1 MKTSLAKLSNW
12 EAIRRFLPIILTAT
26 FGLILSVGLFLFAR
40 HWEDQKNKAEFERFA
55 RDRVLILENALD
67 FNLDLLYTVDS
78 FLEMNQYV
86 LERDLFARLAT
97 HLTNNYDFIQSLQW
111 SQKVEHEKRAE
122 YELKY
127 ETKLPTFEILEHDGS
142 KKNLIRAADR
152 PFYLPLDFI
161 EPGSGNGVALGFD
174 LMSHPELQTLLQ
186 EAIDAAEVRV
196 APHITLVEVP
206 QAELHGLLVAI
217 PVYRGIRKELETVE
231 ARRAAFIGFITGL
244 YQIGDI
250 LDSRLKEHFSLTS
263 IDTRLY
269 SLHPP
274 NDEERFLYF
283 YPGIKNDSRYST
295 EDYLSYHFSDSSDF
309 EDAALKF
316 EATFKVGGLKFK
328 VRCLPS
334 PDYKAVNRLE
344 AISLLFFGL
353 LITALLAG
361 YFYISMR
368 HAYDLAET
376 AELANK
382 AQTNFLASMS
392 HQMRTPINAI
402 TGYIELLME
411 EARELEE
418 SGLREDIEKIYIS
431 ARYLL
436 SLSEGILDLFKIKSG
451 RIELRRETC
460 EVSGLI
466 RDIEDIAMPLVRRNS
481 NQLVITC
488 GHDVGA
494 MNTDITRIHQ
504 ILLNLINHIA
514 ENSYKDEVRLVVSR
528 ETLEGYEWIRFE
540 ISGRLLEMTQH
551 DRETLQQKLKRAE
564 TSTSDEQADLRMG
577 LVISAHLWRM
587 LDGRISVALQGD
599 RTLFILHFPALP

>member
-12 EAIRRFLPIILTAT
+12 EATRRFLPIILTAI
-26 FGLILSVGLFLFAR
+26 FGFILSVGLFLFAR

-55 RDRVLILENALD
+55 RDRVLILENALN

-78 FLEMNQYV
+78 FLEMNQYE
-86 LERDLFARLAT
+86 LDRDLFARLFI
-97 HLTNNYDFIQSLQW
+97 HLTKNYDFIQSLQW

-127 ETKLPTFEILEHDGS
+127 VTKFPTFEIVEHHS
-142 KKNLIRAADR
+142 TKKSLIRAAER

-161 EPGSGNGVALGFD
+161 EPGSGNGEALGFD

-186 EAIDAAEVRV
+186 EAIDAAAVRV

-206 QAELHGLLVAI
+206 QAKLHGLLVAI
-217 PVYRGIRKELETVE
+217 PIYRGIRKDLESVE
-231 ARRAAFIGFITGL
+231 ARRAAFIGFMTGL
-244 YQIGDI
+244 YQIGNI
-250 LDSRLKEHFSLTS
+250 LDLRLKEHFSSTS

-269 SLHPP
+269 SLHSPD
-274 NDEERFLYF
+274 NAERFLYF
-283 YPGIKNDSRYST
+283 YPGAKDGYNRGTGEPMS
-295 EDYLSYHFSDSSDF
+295 HHSDPSDF
-309 EDAALKF
+309 ESAKLKF
-316 EATFKVGGLKFK
+316 EATFEVEGLAFK

-334 PDYKAVNRLE
+334 PDYKGVNRLE
-344 AISLLFFGL
+344 AISLLLSGL
-353 LITALLAG
+353 LITGLLAG

-418 SGLREDIEKIYIS
+418 SGLRQDIEKIYIS

-460 EVSGLI
+460 EVAGLI
-466 RDIEDIAMPLVRRNS
+466 RDIEDIVMPLVRRNN

-488 GHDVGA
+488 GDDVGA

-514 ENSYKDEVRLVVSR
+514 ENSYKDEVRLIVSR

-540 ISGRLLEMTQH
+540 ISGHLLEITQH
-551 DRETLQQKLKRAE
+551 DRETLQQKLRRAE

-587 LDGRISVALQGD
+587 LDGRISVVLQGD
-599 RTLFILHFPALP
+599 RTVFILHFPALP